1 MASPDLPEDLA
12 SIDALLE
19 AGEIEAAR
27 TALDTAGNDPAAE
40 VLRLKL
46 MLYEGGVPP
55 PLVMQ
60 KLIALMRVHPD
71 VAGGKEL
78 YQEASARAYTDRV
91 SSVSHSHPPPPVR
104 PRDPKDEE

>member
-1 MASPDLPEDLA
+1 MAAPDLPEELA

-27 TALDTAGNDPAAE
+27 SALDIAGSDPAVE

-60 KLIALMRVHPD
+60 KLIAVMRQHPE

-78 YQEASARAYTDRV
+78 YQEASQRAYTDRV

-104 PRDPKDEE
+104 PTDPKDEE

>member
-19 AGEIEAAR
+19 AGELDAAR
-27 TALDTAGNDPAAE
+27 AALDEAGTDPAAE
-40 VLRLKL
+40 VLRIKL
-46 MLYEGGVPP
+46 LLYEGGTPP

-60 KLIALMRVHPD
+60 KLIQVMRMHPD

-78 YQEASARAYTDRV
+78 YQEASARAYRDRM
-91 SSVSHSHPPPPVR
+91 SSVSHSHPPPPAR
-104 PRDPKDEE
+104 PKDPKDHE